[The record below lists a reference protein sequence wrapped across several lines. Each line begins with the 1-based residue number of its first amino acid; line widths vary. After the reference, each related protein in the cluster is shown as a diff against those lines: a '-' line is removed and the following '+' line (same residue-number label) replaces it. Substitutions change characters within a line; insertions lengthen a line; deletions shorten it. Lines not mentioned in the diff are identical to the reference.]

1 MALGKLVQ
9 VATNTVTSPVASVT
23 LGGTDWDSSYDVYMV
38 IQSNVTGT
46 VDDKHLR
53 IRFLKASDNSPDT
66 SSNYDAAAKLLRA
79 DTTFGNNG
87 TTNDDY
93 LRTQATGTGT
103 ATGEVSNCVYYLFN
117 FNNSSEYSFLTNEE
131 VQLWALGGVL
141 FGSQGGGVSKVAQ
154 ASNGLQFFMNSGNIA
169 SGTFTLYGLKK

>member
-1 MALGKLVQ
+1 MASALIKIDEEIVSSA
-9 VATNTVTSPVASVT
+9 VSSVT
-23 LGGTDWDSSYDVYMV
+23 LGGAKWDSSYDVYMV

-117 FNNSSEYSFLTNEE
+117 FNNASEYSFLTNEE

-154 ASNGLQFFMNSGNIA
+154 ASNGLQFFMNSGSIA